1 MILSDEQKAS
11 LIDAGIRAPS
21 ADNSQPWKY
30 QWDNASEL
38 SIWRDAELS
47 GFATDKTF
55 ILTDLA
61 IGCVI
66 ESIRLKA
73 LESKLNV
80 EIVYCPSDESEK
92 IATLVFTSSASNTPP
107 LPNEKGNKK
116 VVDETAS
123 DRELASYIEARCTDR
138 RFPYK
143 GPVTES
149 ESLALASAVNDKDYA
164 LNVYTDKAAIVQFL
178 PSIKEAEQIRFECA
192 SLHQELFQTIVFDQP
207 APDKGMTPAMLSI
220 EPIARPMFRLMA
232 TWRTMQK
239 LNKIGTSKMI
249 AMRSVTLPFKLSPAM
264 CVLTTKSTSR
274 IDIIKAGQQMLR
286 FWLKATQLGLS
297 VHPYAAPG
305 VLPLAKP
312 DVGEPYLS
320 RLSNVKR
327 NVDSEVANG
336 QQVIMFFRVGRCA
349 GTPTTSCR
357 RSADSLKK

>member
-1 MILSDEQKAS
+1 MILSDEQKTL

-30 QWDNASEL
+30 QWENESQV
-38 SIWRDAELS
+38 SIWRDPALS
-47 GFATDKTF
+47 GMATDKTF

-73 LESKLNV
+73 IECQLNAKV
-80 EIVYCPSDESEK
+80 VYCPNEETDK
-92 IATLVFTSSASNTPP
+92 IATLTFSSY
-107 LPNEKGNKK
+107 ENKDPEGLADNVNK
-116 VVDETAS
+116 ESAR
-123 DRELASYIEARCTDR
+123 DRELAPYLDRRCTDR

-143 GPVTES
+143 GPVTDNDS
-149 ESLALASAVNDKDYA
+149 AALCEVVNDGNYA
-164 LNVYTDKAAIVQFL
+164 VNVYTDKRDIARFL
-178 PSIKEAEQIRFECA
+178 PSIKEAEQIRFECEN
-192 SLHQELFQTIVFDQP
+192 LHQELFQTIVFDHT
-207 APDKGMTPAMLSI
+207 APEKGMTPAMLSI
-220 EPIARPMFRLMA
+220 EPIARPMFRLMS

-264 CVLTTKSTSR
+264 CALTAKGTSR
-274 IDIIKAGQQMLR
+274 TDILKAGQQMMR

-312 DVGEPYLS
+312 DIAESYLA
-320 RLSNVKR
+320 RLEQVK
-327 NVDSEVANG
+327 NTVDSEVGNG
-336 QQVIMFFRVGRCA
+336 QQVIMFFRIGRCS
-349 GTPTTSCR
+349 GTPTTSLR
-357 RSADSLKK
+357 RSAHSLNK